1 MSATSPALAPDTLA
15 LHGGGFRHDPATSA
29 TTVPIYQTT
38 SFDFPDAAT
47 AIKIINFEQLA
58 YTYSRVVNP
67 TVNAFEE
74 RLAALEGGAAALGL
88 ASGQA
93 ATAVAVLTLV
103 EAGDNI
109 VSSPDLYGGTV
120 HFFRERLKQFGI
132 EARFVDPS
140 DPENFRRATDART
153 RLYFGESLPNPKL
166 SVFPIA
172 EVAAIGRPLGI
183 PLIIDNT
190 AAPLAIAPFD
200 HGAAIVVYSAT
211 KYIGGHGTTIGGAI
225 VDAGNFP
232 WADFPERQPLLHRP
246 DPGYANRTY
255 LELAESFGPVAY
267 LTRARAALLRDLG
280 PALAPQNA
288 FLLLQGLETLPLR
301 LQRHFANA
309 AEVADTL
316 AKHPKVAH
324 VIYPGLQTGLDRQR
338 ADAYLKFGYGGLVG
352 FELVDGEAAA
362 FAFIDGLKLF
372 YHLANIGDARSLAI
386 HPGSTTHAQ
395 LNAEQQAAAGVTP
408 AFVRLSIGLED
419 PRDIIADIAQAL
431 DGVAVARAAE

>member
-1 MSATSPALAPDTLA
+1 MSAAPAPFSPSTLV
-15 LHGGGFRHDPATSA
+15 LHGGAFRHDPTTSA
-29 TTVPIYQTT
+29 TVVPIYQTT
-38 SFDFPDAAT
+38 AFDFPDTAT
-47 AIKIINFEQLA
+47 AIKIINFEQIA
-58 YTYSRVVNP
+58 YTYSRVGNP
-67 TVNAFEE
+67 TVDAFEQ

-93 ATAVAVLTLV
+93 ATALAVLTLV

-132 EARFVDPS
+132 EARFVDPA
-140 DPENFRRATDART
+140 DPENFRRAADDRT

-190 AAPLAIAPFD
+190 AAPLAIKPFD

-225 VDAGNFP
+225 VDSGKFP
-232 WADFPERQPLLHRP
+232 WVDFPERQPLIHRP
-246 DPGYANRTY
+246 DPGYGDRNY
-255 LELAESFGPVAY
+255 LQLAEAFGPIAF
-267 LTRARAALLRDLG
+267 TIRARAALLRDLG
-280 PALAPQNA
+280 PSLAPQNA
-288 FLLLQGLETLPLR
+288 FQLLQGLETLPLR
-301 LQRHFANA
+301 IPRHFDNA
-309 AEVADTL
+309 AKVANYL
-316 AKHPKVAH
+316 VQHPKVAK

-338 ADAYLKFGYGGLVG
+338 ADAYLKYGYGGLVG

-362 FAFIDGLKLF
+362 FAFIDRLKLI

-386 HPGSTTHAQ
+386 HPGSTTHGQ
-395 LNAEQQAAAGVTP
+395 LNAEQQAAAGISP

-419 PRDIIADIAQAL
+419 PDDIISDIAQAL
-431 DGVAVARAAE
+431 EGVAWLKAAE

>member
-1 MSATSPALAPDTLA
+1 MSTTPASVSPSTLV
-15 LHGGGFRHDPATSA
+15 LHGGSFRHDSATSA

-38 SFDFPDAAT
+38 SFDFPDTAT
-47 AIKIINFEQLA
+47 AIKIVNFEQIA
-58 YTYSRVVNP
+58 YTYSRVGNP
-67 TVNAFEE
+67 TVDAFEQ
-74 RLAALEGGAAALGL
+74 RLAALEGGAAALGV

-93 ATAVAVLTLV
+93 ATALATLTLV

-172 EVAAIGRPLGI
+172 EVATIGRPLGV

-190 AAPLAIAPFD
+190 AAPLAIRPLE

-225 VDAGNFP
+225 IDGGQFP
-232 WADFPERQPLLHRP
+232 WEDFPDRQPLLHRP
-246 DPGYANRTY
+246 DPGYGGRNY
-255 LELAESFGPVAY
+255 LQLAQTFGPIAY
-267 LTRARAALLRDLG
+267 TIRARAALLRDLG
-280 PALAPQNA
+280 PSLSPQNA
-288 FLLLQGLETLPLR
+288 FQLLQGLETLPLR
-301 LQRHFANA
+301 LQRHFDNA
-309 AEVADTL
+309 ARVAEYL
-316 AKHPKVAH
+316 SKHPKVAK

-338 ADAYLKFGYGGLVG
+338 ADKYLRYGYGGLVG
-352 FELVDGEAAA
+352 FELADSQAAA
-362 FAFIDGLKLF
+362 FAFIDRLKLV

-386 HPGSTTHAQ
+386 HPGSTTHGQ
-395 LNAEQQAAAGVTP
+395 LNAEQQAAAGISP
-408 AFVRLSIGLED
+408 AFVRLSIGIED
-419 PRDIIADIAQAL
+419 AEDIIRDIGQAL
-431 DGVAVARAAE
+431 DGV

>member
-1 MSATSPALAPDTLA
+1 MSAAPASLSPSTLV
-15 LHGGGFRHDPATSA
+15 LHGGTFRHDPATSA

-38 SFDFPDAAT
+38 SFDFPDTAT
-47 AIKIINFEQLA
+47 AIKIVNFEQIG
-58 YTYSRVVNP
+58 YTYSRVGNP
-67 TVNAFEE
+67 TVDAFEQ
-74 RLAALEGGAAALGL
+74 RLAALDGGAAALGL

-93 ATAVAVLTLV
+93 ATALAVLTLV

-120 HFFRERLKQFGI
+120 NFFRERLKQFGI

-153 RLYFGESLPNPKL
+153 RLYFGKSLPNPKL

-190 AAPLAIAPFD
+190 TAPLAIKPFD

-225 VDAGNFP
+225 VDSGNFP
-232 WADFPERQPLLHRP
+232 WADFPERQPLIHRP
-246 DPGYANRTY
+246 DPGYGGRNY
-255 LELAESFGPVAY
+255 LQLAETFGPIAF
-267 LTRARAALLRDLG
+267 TIRARAALLRDLG
-280 PALAPQNA
+280 PSLAPQNA
-288 FLLLQGLETLPLR
+288 FQLLQGLETLPLR
-301 LQRHFANA
+301 IPRHFDNA
-309 AEVADTL
+309 AKVANYL
-316 AKHPKVAH
+316 AKHPKVAK

-338 ADAYLKFGYGGLVG
+338 ADAYLKYGYGGLVG

-362 FAFIDGLKLF
+362 FAFIDRLKLF

-386 HPGSTTHAQ
+386 HPGSTTHSQ
-395 LNAEQQAAAGVTP
+395 LTAAEQAAAGISP

-419 PRDIIADIAQAL
+419 PDDIIADIAQAL
-431 DGVAVARAAE
+431 DGVAWLKAAE

>member
-1 MSATSPALAPDTLA
+1 MSAAFPSLAPSTLV
-15 LHGGGFRHDPATSA
+15 LHGGSFRHDPATSA
-29 TTVPIYQTT
+29 TTVPIYQST
-38 SFDFPDAAT
+38 SFDFPDTAT
-47 AIKIINFEQLA
+47 AIKIVNFEQIA
-58 YTYSRVVNP
+58 YTYSRVGNP
-67 TVNAFEE
+67 TVDAFEQ

-93 ATAVAVLTLV
+93 ATALAVLTLV

-109 VSSPDLYGGTV
+109 VSSPNLYGGTV

-172 EVAAIGRPLGI
+172 EVAGIGRPLGI

-190 AAPLAIAPFD
+190 AAPLAIRPFD

-225 VDAGNFP
+225 VDSGKFP
-232 WADFPERQPLLHRP
+232 WADFPERQPLIHRP
-246 DPGYANRTY
+246 DPGYGGRNY
-255 LELAESFGPVAY
+255 LQLAENFGPIAF
-267 LTRARAALLRDLG
+267 TIRARAALLRDLG
-280 PALAPQNA
+280 PSLSPQNA
-288 FLLLQGLETLPLR
+288 FQLLQGLETLPLR
-301 LQRHFANA
+301 IPRHFANA
-309 AEVADTL
+309 AKVADYL
-316 AKHPKVAH
+316 AAHPKVAR

-338 ADAYLKFGYGGLVG
+338 ADFYLRYGYGGLVG
-352 FELVDGEAAA
+352 FELVGGEAAA
-362 FAFIDGLKLF
+362 FGFIDRLKLV

-386 HPGSTTHAQ
+386 HPSSTTHGQ
-395 LNAEQQAAAGVTP
+395 LNAEQQADAGISP
-408 AFVRLSIGLED
+408 SFVRLSIGIEEAE
-419 PRDIIADIAQAL
+419 DIIADIAQAL
-431 DGVAVARAAE
+431 GV